1 MTGWTLLPSLVVRS
15 AGFPWET
22 VERLAHPRAAAA
34 ADSLLDLYDEA
45 DRLRAALPPGPR
57 LTRGQQ
63 ARLRG
68 RRPLPSGGAIP
79 ADWLQRWNTVA
90 EAIAAAQGRLSA
102 AAGAD
107 EREAAASFAELVADP
122 RFLDALACSGPG
134 VYRDIGRGRLS
145 GARLRR
151 QVASYAQRLAAKCE
165 TMSFFGPINYAT
177 IRTGLGSPAVLSWQ
191 GYRECSARRAYLS
204 AWAFDQVH
212 AQVLASPGLLGS
224 LVPRRKTFARIP
236 AGDQALATLASHADG
251 VRTVAEI
258 SALAGLTPGEAAGA
272 LQVAVDRGLLTHD
285 LTPAATE
292 IDPVR
297 WLHRRLGAQGDRR
310 LHDVI
315 GLLERYPASDAAAKL
330 ALQAELGSPGAS
342 AGPAAPAAVRPK
354 FYNDRLAVTEA
365 AAGTLD
371 LQIGADLARDL
382 ATAVPAVLD
391 LLAHV
396 AVRTRR
402 RTNGSVART
411 LGPGLFPFTTVL
423 RTCASL
429 SAEHDPWLRDAIARS
444 VAAAGSRV
452 AEIDLAGMIPDPPP
466 PNLPVL
472 CSADVMVATASL
484 PGYRGGRDLLVVGD
498 YHDAPLLTPWAL
510 QFHADA
516 AGILAARDQCIRKV
530 LGEHRAVSVV
540 ARRNTG
546 LPPLRFPGPVVEIG
560 PVDDP
565 AERIPL
571 DRLYVRSDGKRA
583 SLHAAGQDG
592 ELFLHNGELDTGVHT
607 AFALPRIR
615 PPMLPDAGYLPRLRY
630 GGVVLSRRR
639 WRLLPGPLDEAT
651 DRPGGPFWSDGLA
664 LRRALRAAGV
674 PARFFAKASHER
686 KPVYVDLDSPLL
698 TDGLLRLARNAQS
711 LHATEPMPGPDQMWL
726 RDGPLRFAAEL
737 RCVYLRPAG
746 SGATR

>member
-1 MTGWTLLPSLVVRS
+1 VTGWTLLPSLVVRS

-22 VERLAHPRAAAA
+22 VERLAYPRAAAA
-34 ADSLLDLYDEA
+34 ADSLLDLWDEA
-45 DRLRAALPPGPR
+45 DRLRGELPPGPR

-68 RRPLPSGGAIP
+68 RRPLPAGGILP

-90 EAIAAAQGRLSA
+90 KAVATAQERLSA
-102 AAGAD
+102 ETAAD
-107 EREAAASFAELVADP
+107 ELDAAAAFEELVADP
-122 RFLDALACSGPG
+122 RFLDAVVCSGPG

-151 QVASYAQRLAAKCE
+151 QVGSYAQRLAAKCE

-177 IRTGLGSPAVLSWQ
+177 IRPGLGTSAVLSWQ

-212 AQVLASPGLLGS
+212 SQVLAAPGLLAS
-224 LVPRRKTFARIP
+224 LVPRRKTFSRVP
-236 AGDQALATLASHADG
+236 AADQALATLAGRADG

-258 SALAGLTPGEAAGA
+258 STLAGLAPGEATGA
-272 LQVAVDRGLLTHD
+272 MQAALDRGFLTHD

-292 IDPVR
+292 IDPLR
-297 WLHRRLGAQGDRR
+297 WLHRRLGARAGGR
-310 LHDVI
+310 LDEVI
-315 GLLERYPASDAAAKL
+315 GLLERYPASDQAAKL
-330 ALQAELGSPGAS
+330 ALQAELGRPAGPATP
-342 AGPAAPAAVRPK
+342 AGPAAGQPK
-354 FYNDRLAVTEA
+354 FYNDRLPVTEA

-371 LQIGADLARDL
+371 LQIGGDLARDL
-382 ATAVPAVLD
+382 ATAVPPVLD

-396 AVRTRR
+396 AVLTRR
-402 RTNGSVART
+402 RTNGSVARA
-411 LGPGLFPFTTVL
+411 LGRGSFPFAAVL
-423 RTCASL
+423 RTCGSL
-429 SAEHDPWLRDAIARS
+429 AADHDPWLRDTIARS
-444 VAAAGSRV
+444 VAAAGPR
-452 AEIDLAGMIPDPPP
+452 ATEIDLAGMIENPPP
-466 PNLPVL
+466 PDLPVL
-472 CSADVMVATASL
+472 CSVDVMVATASL
-484 PGYRGGRDLLVVGD
+484 PGYRGGQDLLVVGD

-510 QFHADA
+510 QFHPEA
-516 AGILAARDQCIRKV
+516 AGILSARDGRIREA
-530 LGEHRAVSVV
+530 LGDHRAVSVV
-540 ARRNTG
+540 ARRTTG

-571 DRLYVRSDGKRA
+571 DRLYVRSDGERA
-583 SLHAAGQDG
+583 SLHAVGQDG
-592 ELFLHNGELDTGVHT
+592 ELFFHNGELDTGVHT

-615 PPMLPDAGYLPRLRY
+615 PPMLPDAGHLPRLRY

-639 WRLLPGPLDEAT
+639 WRLVPGPLAGSP
-651 DRPGGPFWSDGLA
+651 DRPGEPFGPDGLA
-664 LRRALRAAGV
+664 LRRALRSVGV

-698 TDGLLRLARNAQS
+698 TDGLLRLARDAQTLYAS
-711 LHATEPMPGPDQMWL
+711 EPMPGPDQMWL
-726 RDGPLRFAAEL
+726 RDGSLRFAAEL

-746 SGATR
+746 SGARR